1 MNCFFI
7 FSFCRL
13 KINLKT
19 PKVAPLRLVGDT
31 RSLFF
36 VTRGFFEV
44 YVSGFDACRTLLV
57 SLLSQLN
64 RSWAWLTNTPMPQ
77 PLSVLG
83 CAVKAKVTFLIALC
97 PRLSVSKKAVPVSG
111 GAISWAWITTD
122 IFKHSTV
129 YCTSKVVQANGLTR
143 WVIVAPLLTKRPY
156 VINVSKV
163 SSFWSH
169 TCSADELVSLYFGP
183 GSLNDKEITITILTL
198 PKISWARRL

>member
-1 MNCFFI
+1 MH
-7 FSFCRL
+7 
-13 KINLKT
+13 
-19 PKVAPLRLVGDT
+19 LVGVT

-36 VTRGFFEV
+36 VTRVFFEV
-44 YVSGFDACRTLLV
+44 YVSGFGACRRLLV

-64 RSWAWLTNTPMPQ
+64 RSWAWLTNTAMPQ
-77 PLSVLG
+77 PLSVFG
-83 CAVKAKVTFLIALC
+83 CVVKAKVTFLIALC
-97 PRLSVSKKAVPVSG
+97 PRLSVSKKAVPVS
-111 GAISWAWITTD
+111 AISRAWITTD

-143 WVIVAPLLTKRPY
+143 RVIVASLLTKWPD

-169 TCSADELVSLYFGP
+169 TCSANELVSLYFGP
-183 GSLNDKEITITILTL
+183 GSLNDKEITITTVMV